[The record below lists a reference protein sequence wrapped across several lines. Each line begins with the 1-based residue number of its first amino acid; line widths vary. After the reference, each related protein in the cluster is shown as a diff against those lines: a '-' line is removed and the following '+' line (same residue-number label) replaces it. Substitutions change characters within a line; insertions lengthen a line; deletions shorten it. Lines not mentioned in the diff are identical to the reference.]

1 MSSSR
6 KSLLINQVKERKIF
20 LNCMNSWFSNFIIE
34 EFRTDYIPDA
44 KIKNTFMGTIDI
56 NGHPLPRLFEP
67 IETTVEEGYNYNQ
80 KVFDNDIII
89 YNLDDSNLSEVEFV
103 IRGLKNLKYEKEK
116 ILIIISNVMTW
127 AKTPLK
133 TFTDEEKADPN
144 FKEEEV
150 PEIKEEIIKKKE
162 EQKPEP
168 LPVEEEKPPEE
179 EKQEKEKEKEKEKP
193 AKGKSAKGK
202 KGKKT
207 KGKEKEK
214 EKEDKKS
221 KDKNKKKEKEKEKD
235 KTLKRNTKSK
245 DKLVTEKLEK
255 KLEDETHLNIEKIQN
270 EKIEQKP
277 EEEEEK
283 KEEPQVPKIKTY
295 YYKENEYRK
304 RIPNSRYIPY
314 KMLEN
319 LALSNTNPMLN
330 VYVICPGFIY
340 GCGEDF
346 FFDYFRKAWIGGIDY
361 IPIIGDGMNFIPTIH
376 ILDLIQI
383 IRRIIE
389 RKPIINY
396 IFACDKTK
404 NPTMKNIIKSISKG
418 IGSIDIKTLTDFE
431 IDEIDMPYFN
441 ELSIDVQIKSSMV
454 TDDEP
459 RKPNESIEEYEKR
472 KFKWHCEK
480 GIPENMDLISQ
491 EFNLYRGIKPIKI
504 IITGPPSGG
513 KSFISEKIAKQ
524 FKITHLTMVN
534 ICEWAKDLKNL
545 LGEETR
551 QKMKENEEKV
561 LVAQEEYEHRKNKK
575 KSDPPFNPSPYRKFS
590 SEFVGKLLKEKLGT
604 GECAGKGYVLDNYP
618 KTYQDCLNV
627 FAKAHKK
634 IIKRVITEEERE
646 KEKKAKKKEDKNKNK
661 DTEEEKEEEV
671 EIVEYEVIKS
681 LLPDSVIMINN
692 YTEESLRNK
701 LMLNP
706 EYEEKQQELDIR
718 FNRRL
723 EEFKENNETPS
734 DPNTKTLETFYKENN
749 IEIHYVNETEFMNN
763 QEIENIK
770 IIEYLERYG
779 NIDNF
784 SKLQDEEEILP
795 FKEQEN
801 ADADEEEKI
810 LMDDGSFDN
819 NNLLKGLINPN
830 KKEEGDNKNDNNKVN
845 ETKEEINLMKI
856 EAKIKERI
864 IDEDFM
870 DKDSGDKMDKSE
882 KEKEILIK
890 ESKKKKST
898 NGHSLNE
905 MLIKQEQ
912 NEKNI
917 RNKLGELKEKEKKLL
932 EKKSEVLRRYLNE
945 KIMPLLAK
953 GILNICDNMP
963 EDPVE
968 ALANYL
974 LDNSF
979 NMPKQ
984 ETNKSNKSNKSK
996 SISDEDDD

>member
-1 MSSSR
+1 MR
-6 KSLLINQVKERKIF
+6 KSNIVKERKIF
-20 LNCMNSWFSNFIIE
+20 LSCMNSWLSNFIIE

-44 KIKNTFMGTIDI
+44 KIQNIFMGTIDV

-67 IETTVEEGYNYNQ
+67 IEITVEPGYNYNQ

-133 TFTDEEKADPN
+133 TFTDEEKAAPDFN
-144 FKEEEV
+144 EEEV
-150 PEIKEEIIKKKE
+150 PEIKEEIIKKE
-162 EQKPEP
+162 EIKP
-168 LPVEEEKPPEE
+168 LLIPVEVEKPPEV
-179 EKQEKEKEKEKEKP
+179 KKEKP
-193 AKGKSAKGK
+193 MKGKGKSKKGK
-202 KGKKT
+202 KGK
-207 KGKEKEK
+207 GKEKEN
-214 EKEDKKS
+214 KKS
-221 KDKNKKKEKEKEKD
+221 KDKKKQKATKSNKSKEKSDKKKEED
-235 KTLKRNTKSK
+235 KNANNIN
-245 DKLVTEKLEK
+245 EEK
-255 KLEDETHLNIEKIQN
+255 KE
-270 EKIEQKP
+270 IEQKQ
-277 EEEEEK
+277 EGEEEK
-283 KEEPQVPKIKTY
+283 KPEAEIPKIKTY

-304 RIPNSRYIPY
+304 RIPNSRYISY
-314 KMLEN
+314 KILEN

-346 FFDYFRKAWIGGIDY
+346 FFDYFRKAWIGGIEY
-361 IPIIGDGMNFIPTIH
+361 IPIIGDGMNFLPTIH

-389 RKPIINY
+389 KKPIINY

-404 NPTMKNIIKSISKG
+404 NPTMKNIIRSISKG
-418 IGSIDIKTLTDFE
+418 IGSIDIKNLTDFE
-431 IDEIDMPYFN
+431 IDEIDMPKFN
-441 ELSIDVQIKSSMV
+441 ELSIDVQMKSSAV
-454 TDDEP
+454 TEDEP
-459 RKPNESIEEYEKR
+459 KKQNESIEEYEKR
-472 KFKWHCEK
+472 IFKWHCEK

-513 KSFISEKIAKQ
+513 KSYIADKIAKQ
-524 FKITHLTMVN
+524 FKITHLTMIS
-534 ICEWAKDLKNL
+534 ICEWAKNLKNM

-551 QKMKENEEKV
+551 QKIKENEEKV
-561 LVAQEEYEHRKNKK
+561 AIAEDEYEHRKNKK
-575 KSDPPFNPSPYRKFS
+575 KTDPPFDPSSYRKFS
-590 SEFVGKLLKEKLGT
+590 SEFVGKILKEKLGV

-634 IIKRVITEEERE
+634 RVKVVKIEESEEKGKSDKIKDKENENKQEEEY
-646 KEKKAKKKEDKNKNK
+646 
-661 DTEEEKEEEV
+661 V
-671 EIVEYEVIKS
+671 EQIEYEVIES

-706 EYEEKQQELDIR
+706 EYEEKQQEIDIR

-723 EEFKENNETPS
+723 QEYKDNNEAPT

-749 IEIHYVNETEFMNN
+749 IEIHYVNETEFMDNE
-763 QEIENIK
+763 EIENIK

-795 FKEQEN
+795 FKDHEN
-801 ADADEEEKI
+801 SEVAEEEKF

-819 NNLLKGLINPN
+819 NNLLKGFINKN
-830 KKEEGDNKNDNNKVN
+830 KKEENENKNENITIKEN
-845 ETKEEINLMKI
+845 EKEEISLKKI
-856 EAKIKERI
+856 EAKIKERL
-864 IDEDFM
+864 IDEEFFEKGVD
-870 DKDSGDKMDKSE
+870 DKIDIIE
-882 KEKEILIK
+882 KEKEILVK

-905 MLIKQEQ
+905 MMIKQEQ

-917 RNKLGELKEKEKKLL
+917 KNKLGELKEKEKILL
-932 EKKSEVLRRYLNE
+932 EKKSEVLRRYLNS
-945 KIMPLLAK
+945 KVMPLLVK
-953 GILNICDNMP
+953 GILKICESTP

-968 ALANYL
+968 SLANYL

-979 NMPKQ
+979 NVPKNI
-984 ETNKSNKSNKSK
+984 ETNKSGNNSDNENK
-996 SISDEDDD
+996 

>member
-1 MSSSR
+1 MSVQ
-6 KSLLINQVKERKIF
+6 KDIKVKERKIF
-20 LNCMNSWFSNFIIE
+20 LSCMNSWFSNFIIE

-44 KIKNTFMGTIDI
+44 KIQNIFMGTIDI

-67 IETTVEEGYNYNQ
+67 IEITVEEGYNYNQ

-103 IRGLKNLKYEKEK
+103 IRGLKNIKYEKEK

-133 TFTDEEKADPN
+133 TFTDEEKSAPDFN
-144 FKEEEV
+144 EEEV
-150 PEIKEEIIKKKE
+150 PEIKEEIIKKE
-162 EQKPEP
+162 EIKPM
-168 LPVEEEKPPEE
+168 LIPVEIEKPPEE
-179 EKQEKEKEKEKEKP
+179 KKEKP
-193 AKGKSAKGK
+193 SKGKGKGK
-202 KGKKT
+202 KGKGK

-221 KDKNKKKEKEKEKD
+221 KDKNKQKVVKKNKSKEKLVKEK
-235 KTLKRNTKSK
+235 N
-245 DKLVTEKLEK
+245 EK
-255 KLEDETHLNIEKIQN
+255 K
-270 EKIEQKP
+270 
-277 EEEEEK
+277 EEEK
-283 KEEPQVPKIKTY
+283 KIKIEKEQTEQKLEGTEEEKKQEPQVPKIKTY
-295 YYKENEYRK
+295 YYKESEYRK
-304 RIPNSRYIPY
+304 RIPNSRYITY

-340 GCGEDF
+340 GCGEYF
-346 FFDYFRKAWIGGIDY
+346 FFDYFRKSWIGGIDY

-389 RKPIINY
+389 KKPIINY

-404 NPTMKNIIKSISKG
+404 NPTMKNIIRSISKG
-418 IGSIDIKTLTDFE
+418 IGSIDIKNLNDFD
-431 IDEIDMPYFN
+431 IDEIDIPNFN
-441 ELSIDVQIKSSMV
+441 ELNIDVQIKSSKV
-454 TDDEP
+454 TEDEP
-459 RKPNESIEEYEKR
+459 QKPNESIEDYNKR

-513 KSFISEKIAKQ
+513 KSYIAEKIAKQ

-534 ICEWAKDLKNL
+534 ICQWAKNLKNM

-561 LVAQEEYEHRKNKK
+561 LIAEDEYEHRKNKK
-575 KSDPPFNPSPYRKFS
+575 KTDPPFNPSSYRKFS

-618 KTYQDCLNV
+618 KTYIDCLNV
-627 FAKAHKK
+627 FGKAHKK
-634 IIKRVITEEERE
+634 MVKVIKNDEEKKEEKKEE
-646 KEKKAKKKEDKNKNK
+646 KEKDKKDKNK
-661 DTEEEKEEEV
+661 DKENDIEQDEYI
-671 EIVEYEVIKS
+671 EQIEYEIIKS

-692 YTEESLRNK
+692 YTEESLKNK
-701 LMLNP
+701 LMSNP
-706 EYEEKQQELDIR
+706 EYEEKQQEMDIR

-723 EEFKENNETPS
+723 QEFKENNETPT
-734 DPNTKTLETFYKENN
+734 DPNTKTLDTFYKENN
-749 IEIHYVNETEFMNN
+749 IEIHYVNETEFMEN

-784 SKLQDEEEILP
+784 SKLQDEEEVLP

-801 ADADEEEKI
+801 EENEEEKI
-810 LMDDGSFDN
+810 LMDEGSFDS
-819 NNLLKGLINPN
+819 NNLLKGFINKN
-830 KKEEGDNKNDNNKVN
+830 KKEENENKNENINNKEN
-845 ETKEEINLMKI
+845 EIVKEEINLMKI

-864 IDEDFM
+864 IDEDFIDNDID
-870 DKDSGDKMDKSE
+870 DKIDKNE
-882 KEKEILIK
+882 KEKEVILK

-898 NGHSLNE
+898 NGKTVNE
-905 MLIKQEQ
+905 MITRLEQ
-912 NEKNI
+912 HEKNI
-917 RNKLGELKEKEKKLL
+917 RNKLGELKEKEKILL

-945 KIMPLLAK
+945 KVMPLLAK
-953 GILNICDNMP
+953 GILKICDSIP

-979 NMPKQ
+979 NFPKNI
-984 ETNKSNKSNKSK
+984 EPNKSGNN
-996 SISDEDDD
+996 SDNEDKN

>member
-1 MSSSR
+1 MSLR
-6 KSLLINQVKERKIF
+6 KSTIRNIQKERKIF
-20 LNCMNSWFSNFIIE
+20 LSCMNSWFSNFIIE

-44 KIKNTFMGTIDI
+44 KIQNIFMGTIDI

-67 IETTVEEGYNYNQ
+67 IEITVEPGYNYNQ

-133 TFTDEEKADPN
+133 TFTDEEKASPDFN
-144 FKEEEV
+144 EEEV
-150 PEIKEEIIKKKE
+150 PEIKEEIIKKE
-162 EQKPEP
+162 EIKPM
-168 LPVEEEKPPEE
+168 LIPVEVEKPPEV
-179 EKQEKEKEKEKEKP
+179 KKEKEKP
-193 AKGKSAKGK
+193 AKGKGKGK
-202 KGKKT
+202 KGKKG

-214 EKEDKKS
+214 ESKKS
-221 KDKNKKKEKEKEKD
+221 KDKDKNKKKGMKKNKSKEKLSKEKD
-235 KTLKRNTKSK
+235 VKIK
-245 DKLVTEKLEK
+245 
-255 KLEDETHLNIEKIQN
+255 EDEDKIINNLN
-270 EKIEQKP
+270 
-277 EEEEEK
+277 EEK
-283 KEEPQVPKIKTY
+283 KEIGPKPEGEGEEKKQEPEVPKIKTY
-295 YYKENEYRK
+295 YYRENEYRK
-304 RIPNSRYIPY
+304 RIPNSRYISY

-346 FFDYFRKAWIGGIDY
+346 FFDYFRKAWIGGIEY
-361 IPIIGDGMNFIPTIH
+361 IPIIGEGMNFLPTIH

-389 RKPIINY
+389 KKPIINY

-404 NPTMKNIIKSISKG
+404 NPTMKNIIRSISKG
-418 IGSIDIKTLTDFE
+418 IGSIDIKNLTDFE
-431 IDEIDMPYFN
+431 IDEIDMPNFN
-441 ELSIDVQIKSSMV
+441 ELNIDVQIKSSIV
-454 TDDEP
+454 TEDEP
-459 RKPNESIEEYEKR
+459 QKQNESTEEYNKR

-513 KSFISEKIAKQ
+513 KSYIADRIAKQ

-534 ICEWAKDLKNL
+534 ICEWAKNLKNM

-561 LVAQEEYEHRKNKK
+561 AIAEDEYEHRKNKK
-575 KSDPPFNPSPYRKFS
+575 KTDPPFNPSMYRKFD
-590 SEFVGKLLKEKLGT
+590 SEFVGKLLKEKLGV

-634 IIKRVITEEERE
+634 RVKVVKTEESEEKKE
-646 KEKKAKKKEDKNKNK
+646 KEKEKGKTDKNKDKDKENK
-661 DTEEEKEEEV
+661 QEDEYIEQ
-671 EIVEYEVIKS
+671 VEYEVIKS

-692 YTEESLRNK
+692 YTEESLKNK

-706 EYEEKQQELDIR
+706 EYEEKQQEIEIR

-723 EEFKENNETPS
+723 QEYKENNETPT

-749 IEIHYVNETEFMNN
+749 IEIHYVNETEFMEN

-795 FKEQEN
+795 FKDPEN
-801 ADADEEEKI
+801 AEVADEEKI
-810 LMDDGSFDN
+810 LMDDASFDN
-819 NNLLKGLINPN
+819 NNLLKGLNKN
-830 KKEEGDNKNDNNKVN
+830 KKEENENKNENINIKEN
-845 ETKEEINLMKI
+845 EKEEINLKKI
-856 EAKIKERI
+856 EAKIKERL
-864 IDEDFM
+864 IDEDFLEKGVD
-870 DKDSGDKMDKSE
+870 DKIDITE
-882 KEKEILIK
+882 KEKEILVK

-905 MLIKQEQ
+905 MMIKQEQ

-917 RNKLGELKEKEKKLL
+917 RSKLGELKEKEKILL
-932 EKKSEVLRRYLNE
+932 EKKSEVLRRYLNT
-945 KIMPLLAK
+945 KVMPLLVK
-953 GILNICDNMP
+953 GILKICDNTP

-979 NMPKQ
+979 NIPKNI
-984 ETNKSNKSNKSK
+984 ETNKSGNN
-996 SISDEDDD
+996 SDDEKK